1 MMRLTVKKWGNS
13 ASIRIPS
20 SIMQSV
26 NLLLDDPVDMREE
39 AGRIIIEPIKLKE
52 YSLQNLLASITAE
65 NAHGLVDFEAPIGK
79 ELI

>member
-1 MMRLTVKKWGNS
+1 MRLTVKKLGNS

-52 YSLQNLLASITAE
+52 YSLQNLLAGITAD
-65 NAHGLVDFEAPIGK
+65 NTHGLIDFDAPIGK
-79 ELI
+79 ELL